1 LRRTISGRLNGASE
15 KGNGRTDK
23 DIMKKRIRTPLT
35 LAISTLAAICIPLFT
50 TTSAHAVEAS
60 AVEASAPHAL
70 ASPVPPPGWW
80 YHGPI
85 TLSVK
90 ASHRCLDADTNGG
103 GVNGNKVQIWDC
115 NDETQQWWNA
125 WEEGSSGVF
134 VFVNVK
140 YNKCLDQDTNTYAR
154 DGGKVQ
160 LWDCN
165 WLVQQQ
171 WTYDATTFPSS
182 TSWYPIRMN
191 GAPGVVLDA
200 YANSG
205 YVNGTKVQVYSFL
218 NRDNQEWHSWPA
230 G

>member
-1 LRRTISGRLNGASE
+1 MKRTSRA
-15 KGNGRTDK
+15 
-23 DIMKKRIRTPLT
+23 
-35 LAISTLAAICIPLFT
+35 LAAGLVAVLPVLAAPVATAT
-50 TTSAHAVEAS
+50 TGHSAYP
-60 AVEASAPHAL
+60 SAPHTPAL
-70 ASPVPPPGWW
+70 PAVPPGW
-80 YHGPI
+80 YYDGPI
-85 TLSVK
+85 TLAVNISG
-90 ASHRCLDADTNGG
+90 RCLDADTTEG

-115 NDETQQWWNA
+115 NDETQQWWSA
-125 WEEGSSGVF
+125 YEEGSSGVF

-171 WTYDATTFPSS
+171 WTYTPPSFPSS
-182 TSWYPIRMN
+182 TGWYPVRMN

-200 YANSG
+200 DANGG
-205 YVNGTKVQVYSFL
+205 YVNGTKVQVYRFL
-218 NRDNQEWHSWPA
+218 NRGNQEWHSWPA